1 MLVIL
6 IDYLYTFCG
15 RVPLSSWHSDS
26 FDPFVFHELQQ
37 KTKYEFQDWD
47 SDIVKETGDKNREN
61 SHYYLMNY

>member
-1 MLVIL
+1 MPVIL

-37 KTKYEFQDWD
+37 KTKYEFQD
-47 SDIVKETGDKNREN
+47 
-61 SHYYLMNY
+61 